1 MDGVLVGGCAVV
13 QVQYSLDEFA
23 QDMQLLL
30 AEQPDQAT
38 IFDRGSVFLETL
50 IHNPVAVP
58 PEYQRAA
65 VNGRR
70 KGGGSFVLHR
80 SPGLLVTS
88 VVWGPGSHIGP
99 HDHRTWGMI
108 GVLGNGIQETRFQ
121 RVDDRRSIEWAKL
134 VKDRTYL
141 MRTGEVSLLVPDV
154 DEIHQLDNF
163 SDRPTVE
170 IHVYGGELGEIER
183 CQYNAETGEI
193 KSYKSGKF
201 DNC

>member
-1 MDGVLVGGCAVV
+1 MVTIH
-13 QVQYSLDEFA
+13 YSVDEFS
-23 QDMQLLL
+23 QDMQTLLSQ
-30 AEQPDQAT
+30 APDQAT
-38 IFDRGSVFLETL
+38 IFERGSAFLETL
-50 IHNPVAVP
+50 LHNPDAVP
-58 PEYQRAA
+58 EEYQRAA

-99 HDHRTWGMI
+99 HDHHTWGMI
-108 GVLGNGIQETRFQ
+108 GVLRNGIQETRFE
-121 RVDDRRSIEWAKL
+121 RVDDRQSSEWAKL
-134 VKDRTYL
+134 VKGRSYL

-163 SDRPTVE
+163 SDRPTIE
-170 IHVYGGELGEIER
+170 IHVYGDELGELER
-183 CQYNAETGEI
+183 CQYNAETGEV

>member
-1 MDGVLVGGCAVV
+1 MVAVR
-13 QVQYSLDEFA
+13 YSLDEFA
-23 QDMQLLL
+23 HDMQTLL
-30 AEQPDQAT
+30 AQQPDQPT
-38 IFDRGSVFLETL
+38 LFDRGSVYLQTL
-50 IHNPVAVP
+50 LHNPDAVP
-58 PEYQRAA
+58 EEYQRAA

-99 HDHRTWGMI
+99 HDHCTWGMI
-108 GVLGNGIQETRFQ
+108 GVYRNGIQETRFD
-121 RVDDRRSIEWAKL
+121 RVDDRRSDDWARLEK
-134 VKDRTYL
+134 RRAYL

-183 CQYNAETGEI
+183 RQYNAETGEI
-193 KSYKSGKF
+193 KAYKSGKF